1 MTIWHGVARG
11 AMAAVMVLL
20 SGTAGAAVTNP
31 RLDIQD
37 MGSDA
42 GGSLTA
48 KTFTIDATAF
58 TIITDGGPIDIADQV
73 FTLSGS
79 GSYDGTSGSFSGSFS
94 VGGGLLAGSFST
106 LTVIG
111 LGGAD
116 AQFGGDVSY
125 DSGSLMGGFTG
136 GRIEGIL
143 SGSAVVAKLGPVVVP
158 APAALWLLG
167 SGLVALGGIARRK
180 AAG

>member
-1 MTIWHGVARG
+1 MTIGHGMARWL
-11 AMAAVMVLL
+11 MAAVMVLL
-20 SGTAGAAVTNP
+20 SGMAGAAVTKP
-31 RLDIQD
+31 ALSIQD
-37 MGSDA
+37 MGLDV
-42 GGSLTA
+42 GGSLAPT
-48 KTFTIDATAF
+48 TFTIDATAF

-73 FTLSGS
+73 FTLSGN

-94 VGGGLLAGSFST
+94 VGGGLLTGSFGT

-111 LGGAD
+111 LGGAQ

-143 SGSAVVAKLGPVVVP
+143 DGSDVVATLGPIVVP
-158 APAALWLLG
+158 VPAALWLLG
-167 SGLVALGGIARRK
+167 SGLVTLGGIARRK